1 MQNKESGTYRPTF
14 YCLKD
19 EKTSLLWMVP
29 LSSWVDKFRAIH
41 DKRKKY
47 SIHNQIN
54 TNMKRLRQLHARGR
68 KVVFPDI
75 TRLEKIMLEE
85 RCSVEVDD
93 FGYIRY
99 ITGVY
104 SDAEYCFGFNQ
115 GYKGVKVW
123 RCTVRVVTSKT
134 GGIRRLASS
143 CFPLSG
149 DIDTIPEITRE
160 EAAENVRQ
168 AGYEVEEDFCLKK
181 GDGELQIYSENIIS
195 GFRMSKKGDRA

>member
-47 SIHNQIN
+47 SIHNKIN

-99 ITGVY
+99 I
-104 SDAEYCFGFNQ
+104 Q
-115 GYKGVKVW
+115 G
-123 RCTVRVVTSKT
+123 CTVMRNTVLGLTRV
-134 GGIRRLASS
+134 I
-143 CFPLSG
+143 
-149 DIDTIPEITRE
+149 
-160 EAAENVRQ
+160 
-168 AGYEVEEDFCLKK
+168 K
-181 GDGELQIYSENIIS
+181 G
-195 GFRMSKKGDRA
+195 